1 MITQRNFVKSHI
13 SLAMEEELCEIAS
26 LRSFGHLNLHEPIA
40 DEKPGSIV
48 DVVIQMP
55 PAASVT

>member
-1 MITQRNFVKSHI
+1 MKSHI